1 MGLRCQRRLSDK
13 SERHLAP
20 FLCPMQREQLG
31 ANQWHH
37 VQIYFSHNESGW
49 VTYHSV
55 WLDGAEQDLNFT
67 VFSGYALGWGPAI
80 VTNFQIDG
88 NSSGTTWGNV
98 YLDEMTVYRW

>member
-1 MGLRCQRRLSDK
+1 
-13 SERHLAP
+13 
-20 FLCPMQREQLG
+20 
-31 ANQWHH
+31 
-37 VQIYFSHNESGW
+37 VQIYFSRNSSNNGW

-67 VFSGYALGWGPAI
+67 VFSGYDLGWGPAI

-98 YLDEMTVYRW
+98 YMDELRVYRW